1 VEMEFANIF
10 NRLIWAVKMTD
21 SQSTIKEQAC
31 LAQEQ
36 PWSSYPCAISMS
48 ER

>member
-1 VEMEFANIF
+1 VQMEFANIS

-21 SQSTIKEQAC
+21 SQSTIKEQTC
-31 LAQEQ
+31 FAQEQ